1 MLRGDWSQW
10 RKKVW
15 QKETEVGKLRQCKEL
30 SFVLWYNWNIPIV
43 QVNQMKTAELAGTK
57 LSMLFFAQTMGIP
70 LTNEHITEF
79 FIKTYFLN
87 YFDLQQL
94 LVELVESQH
103 LAHMEGRQSHYYTLT
118 DKGREALDFFQNR
131 IQPHIRQD
139 ILNYANNNRDR
150 LRKPADC
157 GLQAA
162 GQP

>member
-1 MLRGDWSQW
+1 
-10 RKKVW
+10 
-15 QKETEVGKLRQCKEL
+15 
-30 SFVLWYNWNIPIV
+30 
-43 QVNQMKTAELAGTK
+43 MKTAELAGTK
-57 LSMLFFAQTMGIP
+57 LSMLFFAQAMGIP

-118 DKGREALDFFQNR
+118 DKGRDALDFFQNR
-131 IQPHIRQD
+131 SAPYPQD
-139 ILNYANNNRDR
+139 ILNMPHTGIAPNESH
-150 LRKPADC
+150 DC
-157 GLQAA
+157 GLQA